1 MKKAPTARLS
11 RSAPVQRKNFYLRV
25 ETLKRA
31 QQALGARTETEAVE
45 RALELVVFQ
54 KDALKA
60 FRELC
65 ERGEVEDVFGHD
77 RWPSSP

>member
-1 MKKAPTARLS
+1 MARIS

-25 ETLKRA
+25 ETLKKA
-31 QQALGARTETEAVE
+31 QKALGARTETEAVE

-54 KDALKA
+54 GEALRA

-65 ERGEVEDVFGHD
+65 EKGEVEDVFGHY
-77 RWPSSP
+77 RQRGAR

>member
-1 MKKAPTARLS
+1 MARAS

-25 ETLKRA
+25 ETLKKA
-31 QQALGARTETEAVE
+31 QKALGARTETEAVE

-54 KDALKA
+54 EEALKA

-65 ERGEVEDVFGHD
+65 EKGEVEDVFSHY
-77 RWPSSP
+77 RQRSAH